1 MKKCKFLKIFTDYVT
16 RNRLQF
22 LIVAL
27 CLVSGTIIGSLSAAS
42 LNDEKFNVLSSYINN
57 FTSAYSIQ
65 SASHTEIFKF
75 SLYNNIKL
83 LLFMWLSGL
92 WIWLIPFGMLQ
103 LGLKGYKLSY
113 TVFFLI
119 QLYRGK
125 GIVFALVAVIPQMLI
140 MLPALIFYSVVNINS
155 AICFRRLR
163 QKGHGF
169 YMQKELY
176 LRNFLCLV
184 MVATVFFICS
194 LIDSFV
200 IPAILRPVCSL
211 LCK

>member
-1 MKKCKFLKIFTDYVT
+1 MKKCKFLKTFTDYIT

-22 LIVAL
+22 LVVAL
-27 CLVSGTIIGSLSAAS
+27 CLASGTVIGSLSAAS
-42 LNDEKFNVLSSYINN
+42 LNDERFNLLSSYINN

-65 SASHTEIFKF
+65 SVSHSEIFKF

-83 LLFMWLSGL
+83 LLFMWVSGL
-92 WIWLIPFGMLQ
+92 WIWLIPFGLLQ

-119 QLYRGK
+119 QLYRGR
-125 GIVFALVAVIPQMLI
+125 GIIFALVAVIPQIII
-140 MLPALIFYSVVNINS
+140 MLPTLICYSVLNINS

-169 YMQKELY
+169 YTQKELY
-176 LRNFLCLV
+176 LRNLLCLV
-184 MVATVFFICS
+184 MVAAAFLICS
-194 LIDSFV
+194 LIDAFV
-200 IPAILRPVCSL
+200 IPAVLRPVCSL